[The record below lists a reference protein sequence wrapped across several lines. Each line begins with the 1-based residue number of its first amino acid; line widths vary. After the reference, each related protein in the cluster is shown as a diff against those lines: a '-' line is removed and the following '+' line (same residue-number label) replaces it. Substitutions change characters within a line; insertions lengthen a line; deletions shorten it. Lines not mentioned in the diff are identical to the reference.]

1 MDHCNRLLQSE
12 DHRLLFWIAA
22 LELVKTILDLKW
34 HLAIA
39 ASSSCNNIET
49 IFVFYEEISIP
60 NFPMND
66 KGMTSP

>member
-49 IFVFYEEISIP
+49 IFVIYEEISIP